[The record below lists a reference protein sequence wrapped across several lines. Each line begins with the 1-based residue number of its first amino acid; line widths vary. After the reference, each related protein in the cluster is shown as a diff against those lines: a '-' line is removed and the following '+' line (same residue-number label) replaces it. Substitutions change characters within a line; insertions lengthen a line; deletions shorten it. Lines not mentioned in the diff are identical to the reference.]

1 MKCKPLFLHKLEL
14 QLMKIIWEKGRAT
27 AREVKDA
34 IDEDRSLAESTIR
47 TMLRSLET
55 KGFLTHDVDKDNRH
69 QPFVYRPV
77 VRRDEVSRGMLSD
90 LLDRLFDG
98 SKELLLNYLF
108 EDEDVS
114 LEELQRLRE
123 KLAGEKEEVDDGGDN
138 ISS

>member
-1 MKCKPLFLHKLEL
+1 MKSKSLILHKLEL
-14 QLMKIIWEKGRAT
+14 QLMKIVWEKGRAT
-27 AREVKDA
+27 ARDVKDA
-34 IDEDRSLAESTIR
+34 IDEDRPLAESTIR
-47 TMLRSLET
+47 TMLRSLEK

-77 VRRDEVSRGMLSD
+77 VQRDEVFRGMLSD

-108 EDEDVS
+108 ENEDVS

-123 KLAGEKEEVDDGGDN
+123 KLVKKKEELDN
-138 ISS
+138 GISS

>member
-1 MKCKPLFLHKLEL
+1 MKSKSLILHKLEL

-34 IDEDRSLAESTIR
+34 IDEDRPLAESTIR
-47 TMLRSLET
+47 TMLRSLEK

-77 VRRDEVSRGMLSD
+77 VQRDEVSRGMLDD

-108 EDEDVS
+108 ENEDVS

-123 KLAGEKEEVDDGGDN
+123 KLARKKEEMDDGT
-138 ISS
+138 SS

>member
-1 MKCKPLFLHKLEL
+1 MKSKSLILHTLEL
-14 QLMKIIWEKGRAT
+14 QLMKIVWEKGRAT

-34 IDEDRSLAESTIR
+34 IDEDRPLAESTIR
-47 TMLRSLET
+47 TMLRSLEK

-77 VRRDEVSRGMLSD
+77 VQRDEVSRGMLTD

-108 EDEDVS
+108 ENEDVS

-123 KLAGEKEEVDDGGDN
+123 RLAEKRKEMDDGGDN
-138 ISS
+138 INS

>member
-1 MKCKPLFLHKLEL
+1 MKLKSLILHKLEL
-14 QLMKIIWEKGRAT
+14 QLMKIVWEKGRAT

-34 IDEDRSLAESTIR
+34 IDGDRSLAESTIR

-69 QPFVYRPV
+69 QPFVYRPIV
-77 VRRDEVSRGMLSD
+77 QRDEVSRGMLSD

-123 KLAGEKEEVDDGGDN
+123 KLAEKKGEMDDDGDN
-138 ISS
+138 IGA